1 MMDRRAFV
9 AGTLALVAA
18 PLGIEAQPV
27 PKTARIGI
35 LVQRS
40 APIPRRPFPA
50 IIEPLFE
57 ELRNLGWVEGQNLV
71 VEFRGGPDLQALA
84 TELVGLQVDVIV
96 APGTPPALAA
106 KAATR
111 TIPIVF
117 AANDVVEQGLVAS
130 HARPGG
136 NLTGVDWQHA
146 EMAPK
151 RLQLL
156 KEAFPRIRRVA
167 FLFPNSPVA
176 QRFLTAT
183 QAAAR
188 TLNVELQPV
197 DADVDQLSQQLS
209 QAFATITASRAEAVI
224 VISSG
229 PYLAERKR
237 IVELAARHR
246 LPCMFDSREYVD
258 DGGLMAYETPLV
270 DSYRL
275 MAKYVDKILR
285 GAKPADLPVEL
296 ATKIQLVINLKTA
309 KALGLTIPPTVLA
322 RADEII
328 Q

>member
-1 MMDRRAFV
+1 MDRRAFI

-18 PLGIEAQPV
+18 PRGIEAQPV

-35 LVQRS
+35 LLLRS

-71 VEFRGGPDLQALA
+71 VELRGGPDLQALA

-96 APGTPPALAA
+96 APATPYALAA
-106 KAATR
+106 KAATQ
-111 TIPIVF
+111 TIPIV
-117 AANDVVEQGLVAS
+117 AAGNDLVQMGIVAS
-130 HARPGG
+130 LARPGG
-136 NLTGVDWQHA
+136 NLTGVEWQHA

-197 DADVDQLSQQLS
+197 AADVDQLS
-209 QAFATITASRAEAVI
+209 QAFATITASHAEAVI
-224 VISSG
+224 VYSNG
-229 PYLAERKR
+229 PYLVERKR

-258 DGGLMAYETPLV
+258 DGGLMAYESPLA

-296 ATKIQLVINLKTA
+296 ATKIQLVINQKTA
-309 KALGLTIPPTVLA
+309 KVLGLTIPLSVLA
-322 RADEII
+322 RADEVI

>member
-1 MMDRRAFV
+1 MDRRAFI

-18 PLGIEAQPV
+18 PRGIEAQPV

-35 LVQRS
+35 LMLRS

-71 VEFRGGPDLQALA
+71 VELRGGPDLQALA

-197 DADVDQLSQQLS
+197 DADVDQLSQ
-209 QAFATITASRAEAVI
+209 AFATITASRAEAVI
-224 VISSG
+224 VISNG

-258 DGGLMAYETPLV
+258 DGGLMAYESPLA

-296 ATKIQLVINLKTA
+296 ATKIQLVINQKTA
-309 KALGLTIPPTVLA
+309 KVLGLTIPLSVLA
-322 RADEII
+322 RADEVI

>member
-1 MMDRRAFV
+1 MDRRAFI

-18 PLGIEAQPV
+18 PRGIEAQPV
-27 PKTARIGI
+27 PKSARIGI
-35 LVQRS
+35 LLLRS

-50 IIEPLFE
+50 ITEPLFE

-96 APGTPPALAA
+96 APATPYALAA
-106 KAATR
+106 KAATQ
-111 TIPIVF
+111 TIPIVVGG
-117 AANDVVEQGLVAS
+117 NDLVQQGMVAS
-130 HARPGG
+130 LARPGG

-167 FLFPNSPVA
+167 FLFPNSPMSP
-176 QRFLTAT
+176 RFLTAT

-197 DADVDQLSQQLS
+197 DADVDQLSQ
-209 QAFATITASRAEAVI
+209 AFATITASRAEAVI
-224 VISSG
+224 VYSNG

-258 DGGLMAYETPLV
+258 DGGLMAYESPLA

-296 ATKIQLVINLKTA
+296 ATKIQLVINQKTA
-309 KALGLTIPPTVLA
+309 KVLGLTIPLSVLA

>member
-1 MMDRRAFV
+1 MDRRAFI

-18 PLGIEAQPV
+18 PRGIEAQPV

-35 LVQRS
+35 LLLRS

-57 ELRNLGWVEGQNLV
+57 ELRNLGWVEDQNLV
-71 VEFRGGPDLQALA
+71 VELRGGPDLQALA

-106 KAATR
+106 KAATQ
-111 TIPIVF
+111 TIPIV
-117 AANDVVEQGLVAS
+117 AAGNDLVQMGIVAS
-130 HARPGG
+130 LARPGG
-136 NLTGVDWQHA
+136 NLTGVEWQHA

-167 FLFPNSPVA
+167 FLFPNSPTSP
-176 QRFLTAT
+176 RFLTST

-197 DADVDQLSQQLS
+197 NADVDQLS
-209 QAFATITASRAEAVI
+209 QAFATITASRAEAVL
-224 VISSG
+224 VVSDG
-229 PYLAERKR
+229 PRKR

-246 LPCMFDSREYVD
+246 LPCMFDGREYVD
-258 DGGLMAYETPLV
+258 VGGLMSYESPLA

-296 ATKIQLVINLKTA
+296 ITKIQLVINQKTA
-309 KALGLTIPPTVLA
+309 KALGLTIPPAVLA
-322 RADEII
+322 RADEVIE
-328 Q
+328 